1 MIITKEVEKHGKII
15 KVDNLPKGSHILVE
29 VECDIW
35 EKSHIQKLY

>member
-1 MIITKEVEKHGKII
+1 MEKII

-35 EKSHIQKLY
+35 EKSHI

>member
-35 EKSHIQKLY
+35 EKSHI